1 MTVDEREREKL
12 RDILQ
17 GMARDIDGVDMGVA
31 EFLRGVSVMVEGG
44 GSMAGLTRRSYW
56 HVRARGTCDWWARF
70 HYAWRGF
77 AEVECIPADVLRD
90 IADVCCD
97 NANRSWS
104 YVNEIVTN
112 LCDNPAIPHD
122 LFCELDGV
130 FRWRW
135 RWFAGTWRV

>member
-17 GMARDIDGVDMGVA
+17 GMARDIDGVDMEVA
-31 EFLRGVSVMVEGG
+31 GFLWGVSVMVEGG

-56 HVRARGTCDWWARF
+56 HVRARGPCDWWVRF

-77 AEVECIPADVLRD
+77 AEMECIPADVLRD
-90 IADVCCD
+90 IADVCCG

-104 YVNEIVTN
+104 
-112 LCDNPAIPHD
+112 
-122 LFCELDGV
+122 
-130 FRWRW
+130 
-135 RWFAGTWRV
+135 